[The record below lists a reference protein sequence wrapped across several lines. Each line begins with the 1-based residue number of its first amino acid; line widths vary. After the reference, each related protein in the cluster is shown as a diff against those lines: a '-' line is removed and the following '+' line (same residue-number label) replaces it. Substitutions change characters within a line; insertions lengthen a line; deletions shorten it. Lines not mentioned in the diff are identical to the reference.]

1 MPSLTLTDL
10 TLEYERGGYVVRP
23 IDGFDLR
30 VEDGELVLLVG
41 ASGCG
46 KTTLLSALAT
56 LLTPARGTIV
66 LDDIDVTALTG
77 RARDEYRR
85 HGVGVVFQ
93 AFNLLPA
100 LSAVE
105 NVAMPMWNDGVS
117 GRAARTRAKELLTD
131 LGLGERLGHK
141 PASLSGGQ
149 QQRVAIARA
158 IALRP
163 PLILADEPT
172 AHLDATQ
179 VEAVL
184 RLFRR
189 AAAPGRIVVV
199 ATHDERL
206 VPIADRVVELSTPRL
221 DTRATEHI
229 ELAPGEVLFYEGQP
243 GDVAY
248 VVESGRVELLR
259 RLPGGTEEVV
269 LDAGP
274 GTWFGELAPLFGLP
288 RSATARA
295 STSAVV
301 TACTPQD
308 LRRRVKAQGDAT
320 TRPEPPDHPSVGVGT
335 ADPA

>member
-1 MPSLTLTDL
+1 MPVLTLTDL

-23 IDGFDLR
+23 IDGLNLA
-30 VEDGELVLLVG
+30 VGDGELVLLVG

-77 RARDEYRR
+77 KRRDEYRR
-85 HGVGVVFQ
+85 RDVGIVFQ

-100 LSAVE
+100 LSAVD
-105 NVAMPMWNDGVS
+105 NVAMPMWNGGVS
-117 GRAARTRAKELLTD
+117 ARAARARARELLTD
-131 LGLGERLGHK
+131 LGLGDRLGHK

-158 IALRP
+158 IALEP
-163 PLILADEPT
+163 PLLLADEPT

-179 VEAVL
+179 VDTVL
-184 RLFRR
+184 QLFRHT
-189 AAAPGRIVVV
+189 AAPGRIVVI

-206 VPIADRVVELSTPRL
+206 IPIADRVVELSAARL
-221 DTRATEHI
+221 TERETERV
-229 ELAPGEVLFYEGQP
+229 ELAPGEVLFYEGER

-248 VVESGRVELLR
+248 VVESGHIELIRQLSD
-259 RLPGGTEEVV
+259 GSEEVV
-269 LDAGP
+269 LEAGP
-274 GTWFGELAPLFGLP
+274 GSWFGELAPLFGLP

-295 STSAVV
+295 TSASVV
-301 TACTPQD
+301 MSCTPHD
-308 LRRRVKAQGDAT
+308 LRQRVKSQRST
-320 TRPEPPDHPSVGVGT
+320 P
-335 ADPA
+335 

>member
-1 MPSLTLTDL
+1 MPTLALTDL
-10 TLEYERGGYVVRP
+10 TLEYERSGYVVRP
-23 IDGFDLR
+23 IDGLELK

-56 LLTPARGTIV
+56 LLTPARGSIV
-66 LDDIDVTALTG
+66 LDEIEVTALEG
-77 RARDEYRR
+77 KARDEYRR
-85 HGVGVVFQ
+85 RRVGVVFQ

-100 LSAVE
+100 LSAVD

-117 GRAARTRAKELLTD
+117 ARAARTRARELLTE
-131 LGLGERLGHK
+131 LGLGDRLGHK

-158 IALRP
+158 IALSP
-163 PLILADEPT
+163 PLLLADEPT

-179 VEAVL
+179 VDAVL
-184 RLFRR
+184 RLFRQT
-189 AAAPGRIVVV
+189 AAPGRVVVV

-221 DTRATEHI
+221 ADRGVERI
-229 ELAPGEVLFYEGQP
+229 ELTAGEVLFYEGQT

-248 VVESGRVELLR
+248 VVESGRVELVR
-259 RLPGGTEEVV
+259 RLPDGAEEVV

-274 GTWFGELAPLFGLP
+274 GSWFGELAPLFGLP

-295 STSAVV
+295 ATATVV
-301 TACTPQD
+301 TSCTPQD
-308 LRRRVKAQGDAT
+308 LRKRVKARKSEA
-320 TRPEPPDHPSVGVGT
+320 
-335 ADPA
+335 